1 MGVSIA
7 QRRGHTDLVEDVS
20 RNLRPAPRIRTLVD
34 AIVARMS
41 AKGPYNGL
49 HLRAEE
55 DARMWDQ
62 YGSAEASHPGPK

>member
-1 MGVSIA
+1 M
-7 QRRGHTDLVEDVS
+7 EDIS
-20 RNLRPAPRIRTLVD
+20 RNLRPAPRIQTLVD
-34 AIVARMS
+34 AIVAKMS

-62 YGSAEASHPGPK
+62 YGSAEASQQGSCRTRFTCM